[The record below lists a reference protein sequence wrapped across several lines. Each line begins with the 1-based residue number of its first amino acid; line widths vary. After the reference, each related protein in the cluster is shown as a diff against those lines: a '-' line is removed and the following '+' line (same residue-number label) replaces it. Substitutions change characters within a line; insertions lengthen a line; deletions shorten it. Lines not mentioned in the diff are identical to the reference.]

1 MKHSTWTWIVDVKGR
16 PGEIFEISVLKSNNA
31 HGKRSY
37 GWFGEDKVYIAG
49 SGGPCHDK
57 VLPITWPYLLE
68 AAEAT
73 ARFLNIRDNRV
84 SG

>member
-1 MKHSTWTWIVDVKGR
+1 MDVKGR
-16 PGEIFEISVLKSNNA
+16 PGEVFEISVLKSHNA

-37 GWFGEDKVYIAG
+37 GWFGDTKVYIAG
-49 SGGPCHDK
+49 SGGPCLDT